1 MYLIIGLGNPGKEY
15 EHTRHNAGFDAIDLL
30 ADKYNISVNTKKFQ
44 ALIGDGIIENKRVML
59 VKPQTFMNL
68 SGNSIRE
75 IVNFYHLSNEEIL
88 VIYDDISL
96 NVGDIRL
103 RNKGSAGGHNGIKSI
118 ISNIGTEVF
127 DRIKIGVGEKREK
140 QDLADHVLSKM
151 GKSDREEFD
160 EALKKVI
167 LAIEDLL
174 KEGMSY
180 SMNKY
185 NAKNSSKKESDNK

>member
-185 NAKNSSKKESDNK
+185 NTKNSSKKESDNK

>member
-15 EHTRHNAGFDAIDLL
+15 DHTRHNAGFDAIDLI
-30 ADKYNISVNTKKFQ
+30 ADKYNINVTTKKFQ

-75 IVNFYHLSNEEIL
+75 IINFYHLSNEDIL

-118 ISNIGTEVF
+118 ISNIGSETF

-151 GKSDREEFD
+151 SKIDREEF
-160 EALKKVI
+160 EETLKKV
-167 LAIEDLL
+167 LSATEDLL

-185 NAKNSSKKESDNK
+185 NAKTHQNSKEN